1 MVGWENSNSAVE
13 SPTHQSIN
21 PADRLKI
28 LTISTWLVEQV
39 GRADKCNEL
48 NEIISIKLDNCF
60 PQIKKKGNKKLQ
72 SLVKIITNTTLFYI
86 RIF

>member
-1 MVGWENSNSAVE
+1 MLGINKLDWLYLEIGVCTGRIGQVEVNIFNQPTVGWENSNSAVE

-39 GRADKCNEL
+39 GQADKCN
-48 NEIISIKLDNCF
+48 
-60 PQIKKKGNKKLQ
+60 
-72 SLVKIITNTTLFYI
+72 
-86 RIF
+86 